1 MNRCCFEEWA
11 RRVTLKRVELWQVIE
26 GNVRKLQDKCSVG
39 MHNEVI
45 WIVKDG
51 QRVQVSAWVDGHH
64 DKLLKYLPQFLTV
77 MSNAAIVDIHYKDH
91 QSHRMTTRFLDALRE
106 IHVER
111 NCQWRAKLGRELTC
125 DVRRTGISPK
135 PSTRA
140 RPKTSRRRKWH
151 WRETCTRW
159 CELLH
164 RKAVPQSLS

>member
-1 MNRCCFEEWA
+1 
-11 RRVTLKRVELWQVIE
+11 
-26 GNVRKLQDKCSVG
+26 

-111 NCQWRAKLGRELTC
+111 TANEEQNLG
-125 DVRRTGISPK
+125 VN
-135 PSTRA
+135 
-140 RPKTSRRRKWH
+140 
-151 WRETCTRW
+151 
-159 CELLH
+159 
-164 RKAVPQSLS
+164 